1 VLSHFLQKTNI
12 YSMNGKRS
20 SENEQRLSALDK
32 KMKKIMNMR
41 NISDDKKWILYKQQ
55 LTKALNIKK

>member
-1 VLSHFLQKTNI
+1 
-12 YSMNGKRS
+12 MNGKRS